1 VKLLLPILTCIS
13 GGTFLFYGFYCFY
26 SRSMVADFE
35 RFRLTQLRIL
45 TGVLELLGGGG
56 LFVGLCWPLALAVSA
71 GGLALLM
78 FLAFL
83 VRLKMRDS
91 VLLSLPSFALMLLN
105 LYILVQSL
113 HLTAP
118 LL

>member
-1 VKLLLPILTCIS
+1 MKLLPILTCIS

-26 SRSMVADFE
+26 SRSMVEDFE

-45 TGVLELLGGGG
+45 TGVLELLGGAG
-56 LFVGLCWPLALAVSA
+56 LFVGLWWPFALSLSA

-83 VRLKMRDS
+83 VRLKMKDA
-91 VLLSLPSFALMLLN
+91 VLLSLPSFILMLVN
-105 LYILVQSL
+105 LYILIQSL
-113 HLTAP
+113 HSTIP
-118 LL
+118 SS